1 MPVLGVASKLRQPAV
16 GSKPAHTAL
25 LIPNLGTTGSQ
36 PYSSRPLELTEPES
50 SMLSCQLTLKATCEF
65 GEKKPLQEKA
75 KETEDS
81 KVSG

>member
-16 GSKPAHTAL
+16 GSKPVHTAL

-36 PYSSRPLELTEPES
+36 PYSSGPLELTETES
-50 SMLSCQLTLKATCEF
+50 SMLSCQLTLKSTCEF
-65 GEKKPLQEKA
+65 GEKKLLQEKA

-81 KVSG
+81 KVSS